1 MFRCKIMNKCEQRSI
16 LWNGLH
22 NNYIADYMLRVERK
36 QIISMSQTI
45 DSKTADVTIKRGE
58 QQPVELAPASQSF
71 HVKTIKDDKGRDS
84 AGKGVTSRLAYC
96 CSSLWFIFSLLHL
109 RVIFDFFV
117 HIAASNPIAL
127 PKRAGIVSLGVPF
140 LFIIILLVSL
150 PMGAAGQE
158 ETDEEEAEDEEDEEE
173 AEDEEDEEE
182 AEDEEDEEEAEE
194 APAVEEEP
202 AVDPFR
208 IPADDQPNAIDDP
221 NLRVEEIAAG
231 LLRPTAMAFLG
242 DSSDDILVTFKDNGT
257 VRRISGGE
265 LQPEPLL
272 DVAVANN
279 NGTNERGMLGMAVA
293 EHNETTTYVFVYYT
307 ESGGGQDGD
316 DSAGVVPA
324 GNRLYR
330 YELVENGDS
339 AELINPKLLLDLP
352 ARPGPRYNGGP
363 LLVSQ
368 NENGT
373 IVYFMIGDE
382 DHRESQ
388 SENYEDGPPPDGTG
402 GILAIDVEGNPLP
415 NPVLVE
421 QVNGEE
427 ENGEDEDIGMLPYY
441 YSYGLRNGFGMDF
454 DPVTGYLWDTENG
467 PDYGDEIN
475 LVLPGFNSGWATI
488 QGLASASENEGADPE
503 EDLVDFVGTG
513 VYRDPEFVWQ
523 NPVGVTAI
531 KFLNS
536 TALGEQYANDMF
548 VGDINNG
555 RLYHFDLN
563 QDRTGLLLEAPLD
576 DKVADTVDELASV
589 IFGTGFRSISD
600 IEVGPDG
607 YLYLL
612 LYGPGRIVKIAPE
625 EVEEDEDDDD

>member
-71 HVKTIKDDKGRDS
+71 HVKTIKDDKGLDS

-158 ETDEEEAEDEEDEEE
+158 ETEEEEAEDEEEEE
-173 AEDEEDEEE
+173 AEDEEEEE
-182 AEDEEDEEEAEE
+182 A
-194 APAVEEEP
+194 

-257 VRRISGGE
+257 VRRIIGGE

-293 EHNETTTYVFVYYT
+293 EHNETTTYVFLYYT
-307 ESGGGQDGD
+307 ESGGGQDG
-316 DSAGVVPA
+316 
-324 GNRLYR
+324 
-330 YELVENGDS
+330 GDS

-373 IVYFMIGDE
+373 IVYLMIGDQ

-427 ENGEDEDIGMLPYY
+427 ENGEEENGMLPYY
-441 YSYGLRNGFGMDF
+441 YSYGLRNGFGLAF

-467 PDYGDEIN
+467 PDWFDEIN
-475 LVLPGFNSGWATI
+475 LVLPGFNSGWADI
-488 QGLASASENEGADPE
+488 QGPALAPENEGADPG
-503 EDLVDFVGTG
+503 EDLVDFGGTG
-513 VYRDPEFVWQ
+513 VYSEPEFAWQ
-523 NPVGVTAI
+523 NTVGVTAI
-531 KFLNS
+531 HFLNS

-563 QDRTGLLLEAPLD
+563 QDRTGLLLEGVLGDRVANTVQELD
-576 DKVADTVDELASV
+576 SV

-600 IEVGPDG
+600 IETGPDG
-607 YLYLL
+607 YLYFL
-612 LYGPGRIVKIAPE
+612 LYGPGKIFRIAPASAE
-625 EVEEDEDDDD
+625 G

>member
-1 MFRCKIMNKCEQRSI
+1 MLIVHRKKIF
-16 LWNGLH
+16 
-22 NNYIADYMLRVERK
+22 
-36 QIISMSQTI
+36 SMTKTL

-71 HVKTIKDDKGRDS
+71 HVKTIKDDKGLDS

-127 PKRAGIVSLGVPF
+127 PKRADIVSLGVPF

-182 AEDEEDEEEAEE
+182 AEDEEDEE
-194 APAVEEEP
+194 APAAEEEP

-257 VRRISGGE
+257 VRRIIGGE

-293 EHNETTTYVFVYYT
+293 EHNETTTYVFLYYT

-373 IVYFMIGDE
+373 IVYLMIGDQ

-427 ENGEDEDIGMLPYY
+427 ENGGEENGMLPYY
-441 YSYGLRNGFGMDF
+441 YSYGLRNGFGLAF

-467 PDYGDEIN
+467 PDWFDEIN
-475 LVLPGFNSGWATI
+475 LVLPGFNSGWADI
-488 QGLASASENEGADPE
+488 QGPALAPENEGADPG
-503 EDLVDFVGTG
+503 EDLVDFGGTG
-513 VYRDPEFVWQ
+513 VYSEPEFAWQ
-523 NPVGVTAI
+523 NTVGVTAI
-531 KFLNS
+531 HFLNS

-563 QDRTGLLLEAPLD
+563 QDRTGLLLEGVLEDRVANTVQELD
-576 DKVADTVDELASV
+576 SV

-600 IEVGPDG
+600 IETGPDG
-607 YLYLL
+607 YLYFL
-612 LYGPGRIVKIAPE
+612 LYGPGKIFRIAPASAE
-625 EVEEDEDDDD
+625 G

>member
-1 MFRCKIMNKCEQRSI
+1 
-16 LWNGLH
+16 
-22 NNYIADYMLRVERK
+22 MLRVERK

-71 HVKTIKDDKGRDS
+71 HVKTIKDDKGLDS
-84 AGKGVTSRLAYC
+84 AGKGLTSRLAYC
-96 CSSLWFIFSLLHL
+96 CSSLWFIFSLLHP

-182 AEDEEDEEEAEE
+182 AEDEEEEEAEE

-257 VRRISGGE
+257 VRRIIGGE

-293 EHNETTTYVFVYYT
+293 EHNETTTYVFLYYT

-373 IVYFMIGDE
+373 IVYLMIGDQ

-427 ENGEDEDIGMLPYY
+427 ENGEEENGMLPYY
-441 YSYGLRNGFGMDF
+441 YSYGLRNGFGLAF

-467 PDYGDEIN
+467 PDWFDEIN
-475 LVLPGFNSGWATI
+475 LVLPGFNSGWADI
-488 QGLASASENEGADPE
+488 QGPALAPENEGADPG
-503 EDLVDFVGTG
+503 EDLVDFGGTG
-513 VYRDPEFVWQ
+513 VYSEPEFAWQ
-523 NPVGVTAI
+523 NTVGVTAI
-531 KFLNS
+531 HFLNS

-563 QDRTGLLLEAPLD
+563 QDRTGLLLEGVLEDRVANTVQELD
-576 DKVADTVDELASV
+576 SV

-600 IEVGPDG
+600 IETGPDG
-607 YLYLL
+607 YLYFL
-612 LYGPGRIVKIAPE
+612 LYGPGKIFRIAPASAE
-625 EVEEDEDDDD
+625 G